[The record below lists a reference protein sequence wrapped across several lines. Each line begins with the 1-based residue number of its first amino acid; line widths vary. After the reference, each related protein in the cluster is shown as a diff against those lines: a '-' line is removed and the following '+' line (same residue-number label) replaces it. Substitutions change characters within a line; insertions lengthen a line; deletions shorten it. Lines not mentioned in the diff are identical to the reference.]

1 MKKVKNKVLELM
13 GVKRRPEDNFKK
25 KILIPFLETIEE
37 GFIDERVYSNSGYYS
52 SKEGIPDVYFGHHS
66 QWYAFETKSK
76 TGKASKIQK
85 IRHEEMR
92 RAGII
97 VTIVNEDNF
106 EAIKAYM
113 LSVCKEMKDVK

>member
-1 MKKVKNKVLELM
+1 MLKVKVKNTVLQLM

-25 KILIPFLETIEE
+25 KVLIPFLETIEE
-37 GFIDERVYSNSGYYS
+37 GFIDERTYSNSGYYS
-52 SKEGIPDVYFGHHS
+52 NKEGIPDVYFGHHS

-97 VTIVNEDNF
+97 VIIVNEYNY
-106 EAIKAYM
+106 EATKEFM
-113 LSVCKEMKDVK
+113 LRNCKGVK